1 MVSKKRSK
9 NNSWKFRTKRGD
21 TRIWTIEEK
30 YNINLKVRSD
40 MKLSTY
46 LDRNGFSSLS
56 KILDN
61 K

>member
-1 MVSKKRSK
+1 MTTTRTK
-9 NNSWKFRTKRGD
+9 NKSGRFRTKRWD
-21 TRIWTIEEK
+21 TKIWTIEKE
-30 YNINLKVRSD
+30 YWINLWVRSD

-46 LDRNGFSSLS
+46 LWKNGFPSLQ